1 MEWIFEFFKKL
12 KQVLTDEVIQRIDT
26 RKGVSLGI
34 NSGVSLR
41 LKRARGS
48 GELYVVMRSV
58 IGDYND
64 HHFTKHEFIQFSNAV
79 ETILNSLRHRR
90 VSSAIGEAVE
100 EQPDGRIFEFF
111 KGLKQVLTDE
121 VIQRIDTRN
130 GVSLRL
136 KRARGSGELC
146 VVMRSVTWTNYHYHH
161 FTKHEFIQ
169 FSNAVETIL
178 NSLKHGDY
186 AGARPLYER
195 ALAINE
201 KAHSRR
207 PTFPSSSSSA
217 ASFLLRLMYA
227 LTYCAGIGRTSCP
240 SAASSRA
247 Q

>member
-26 RKGVSLGI
+26 RKGVAIEI

-79 ETILNSLRHRR
+79 ETILNSLKHRR

-100 EQPDGRIFEFF
+100 EQPDGWIFEFF
-111 KGLKQVLTDE
+111 KKLKQVLTDE

-130 GVSLRL
+130 GVSFRL
-136 KRARGSGELC
+136 KRARGSGELY
-146 VVMRSVTWTNYHYHH
+146 VVMRSATVGNYNYHH
-161 FTKHEFIQ
+161 FTKREFIQ

-178 NSLKHGDY
+178 NSL
-186 AGARPLYER
+186 L
-195 ALAINE
+195 ALAADRLSCRPSGIRWPR
-201 KAHSRR
+201 SR
-207 PTFPSSSSSA
+207 
-217 ASFLLRLMYA
+217 LR
-227 LTYCAGIGRTSCP
+227 
-240 SAASSRA
+240 
-247 Q
+247 

>member
-79 ETILNSLRHRR
+79 ETILNSLKHRR

-100 EQPDGRIFEFF
+100 EQPDH
-111 KGLKQVLTDE
+111 D
-121 VIQRIDTRN
+121 
-130 GVSLRL
+130 
-136 KRARGSGELC
+136 
-146 VVMRSVTWTNYHYHH
+146 
-161 FTKHEFIQ
+161 
-169 FSNAVETIL
+169 
-178 NSLKHGDY
+178 
-186 AGARPLYER
+186 AGARR
-195 ALAINE
+195 
-201 KAHSRR
+201 HSHPRIRQATEEVR
-207 PTFPSSSSSA
+207 PNAKENGQIRQSNTARTLGNVGSHRPS
-217 ASFLLRLMYA
+217 R
-227 LTYCAGIGRTSCP
+227 IW
-240 SAASSRA
+240 ASSQFRKRLPSMSVPGSSGESRTRPPARA
-247 Q
+247 ISCRY

>member
-79 ETILNSLRHRR
+79 ETILNSLILNSLKHRR

-100 EQPDGRIFEFF
+100 EQPAGRIFAFF
-111 KGLKQVLTDE
+111 NELKQLLNDE
-121 VIQRIDTRN
+121 VIQPIDTKN

-169 FSNAVETIL
+169 
-178 NSLKHGDY
+178 
-186 AGARPLYER
+186 
-195 ALAINE
+195 
-201 KAHSRR
+201 
-207 PTFPSSSSSA
+207 
-217 ASFLLRLMYA
+217 
-227 LTYCAGIGRTSCP
+227 
-240 SAASSRA
+240 
-247 Q
+247 

>member
-1 MEWIFEFFKKL
+1 MGWIFGFFKWL
-12 KQVLTDEVIQRIDT
+12 KQVLTGEVIQRIDT
-26 RKGVSLGI
+26 TGGVSF
-34 NSGVSLR
+34 R
-41 LKRARGS
+41 LKRERGS
-48 GELYVVMRSV
+48 DKLYVVMV
-58 IGDYND
+58 VVTAGDYR
-64 HHFTKHEFIQFSNAV
+64 HIAFTDNQ
-79 ETILNSLRHRR
+79 
-90 VSSAIGEAVE
+90 
-100 EQPDGRIFEFF
+100 
-111 KGLKQVLTDE
+111 
-121 VIQRIDTRN
+121 
-130 GVSLRL
+130 
-136 KRARGSGELC
+136 
-146 VVMRSVTWTNYHYHH
+146 
-161 FTKHEFIQ
+161 FIQ

-201 KAHSRR
+201 KAHARR

>member
-26 RKGVSLGI
+26 RKGVSQGI

-64 HHFTKHEFIQFSNAV
+64 
-79 ETILNSLRHRR
+79 
-90 VSSAIGEAVE
+90 
-100 EQPDGRIFEFF
+100 
-111 KGLKQVLTDE
+111 
-121 VIQRIDTRN
+121 
-130 GVSLRL
+130 
-136 KRARGSGELC
+136 
-146 VVMRSVTWTNYHYHH
+146 HH

-217 ASFLLRLMYA
+217 ASFLLRL
-227 LTYCAGIGRTSCP
+227 
-240 SAASSRA
+240 
-247 Q
+247 